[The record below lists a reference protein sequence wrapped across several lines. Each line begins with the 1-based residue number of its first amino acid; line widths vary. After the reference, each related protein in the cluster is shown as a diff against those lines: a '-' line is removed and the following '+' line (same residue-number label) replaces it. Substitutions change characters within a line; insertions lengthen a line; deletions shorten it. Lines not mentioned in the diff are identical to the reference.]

1 MFQNEYPDAS
11 DDCKFYQLTTIIVTP
26 VMSPLPVLH
35 EYYMCHHYPSATI
48 FNFWMCASCP
58 LILSHFNKQ
67 IIFISSPWHPLL
79 NRLAMHGPLWRA
91 LLWESLLRNEIGK
104 CYPKI
109 IGRFFSFKNWYSTF
123 LYVVIPFAP
132 VTTLQF
138 WTREDMETKPL
149 IVLNNTVNFDTCHY
163 ISPFKWSTV

>member
-1 MFQNEYPDAS
+1 MSIQM
-11 DDCKFYQLTTIIVTP
+11 Q
-26 VMSPLPVLH
+26 VMTVSFISWPPSLLFLL
-35 EYYMCHHYPSATI
+35 CHHYQYYMSTTCALTI
-48 FNFWMCASCP
+48 LLLPFFSFWMCASCP

-67 IIFISSPWHPLL
+67 IIFISGPWHPLL